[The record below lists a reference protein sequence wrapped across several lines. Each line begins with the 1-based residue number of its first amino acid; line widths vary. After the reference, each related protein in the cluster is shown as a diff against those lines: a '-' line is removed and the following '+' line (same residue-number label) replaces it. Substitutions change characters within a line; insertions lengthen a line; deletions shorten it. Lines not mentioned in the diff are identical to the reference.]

1 MTVTSY
7 TATFVK
13 ANGDN
18 REMNF
23 VRLNDLPE
31 SFLNGK
37 IKGNGSQ
44 RTLNEGQEVV
54 WDLDNSGFRVF
65 NWKTVVGEAVTN
77 NVTLDA

>member
-13 ANGDN
+13 SNGDN
-18 REMNF
+18 RQMNF

-31 SFLNGK
+31 TFLSGK
-37 IKGNGSQ
+37 IKGNGTQ

-65 NWKTVVGEAVTN
+65 NWKTIVGEAVAN

>member
-13 ANGDN
+13 ANGEN

-23 VRLNDLPE
+23 IRLNDLPE
-31 SFLNGK
+31 TFLNGK
-37 IKGNGSQ
+37 IKGNGAQ

-65 NWKTVVGEAVTN
+65 NWKTIVGEATTADRELN
-77 NVTLDA
+77 

>member
-1 MTVTSY
+1 MTVIAY
-7 TATFVK
+7 TATYTK
-13 ANGDN
+13 TNGDS

-31 SFLNGK
+31 TFLHGK
-37 IKGNGSQ
+37 IKGTGKE

-54 WDLDNSGFRVF
+54 WDLDNNGFRVF
-65 NWKTVVGEAVTN
+65 NWKTVVGEATTN